1 MICDCNCDYKNKCC
15 NVPNCKGENCKCKL
29 KKEEQDNKSQEL
41 EIEFIEEE
49 ITYH

>member
-1 MICDCNCDYKNKCC
+1 MNCNCDCQIKCC

-29 KKEEQDNKSQEL
+29 KREEQENKSQEL